1 MSTTT
6 TTPTTLPTKCNPLA
20 PQLTETV
27 HTYLDKTWSFSSAN
41 YKSAFFEMDFPRLLA
56 LFCPE
61 GPLDR
66 LESAAL
72 FVCLTGILDGTLIP
86 DTTLHSPALWNKCL
100 VTMYCIDKHT

>member
-1 MSTTT
+1 MSATTT
-6 TTPTTLPTKCNPLA
+6 TPPTTLPTKCNPLA

-72 FVCLTGILDGTLIP
+72 FVCLTGILDGTHIKFFLPSIIHILQCNP
-86 DTTLHSPALWNKCL
+86 NF
-100 VTMYCIDKHT
+100 ME